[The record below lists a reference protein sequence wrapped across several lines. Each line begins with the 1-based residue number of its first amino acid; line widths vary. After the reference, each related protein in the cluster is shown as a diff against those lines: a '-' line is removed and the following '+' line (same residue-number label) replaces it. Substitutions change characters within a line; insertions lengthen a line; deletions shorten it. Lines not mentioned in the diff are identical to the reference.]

1 MGMIRRLNL
10 TQSVFVLGEIELIVR
25 FLSPHAPLKMAR
37 PDVFYVFLKKKIC
50 GKKCEHTKNQKYLAF
65 QQSVLLS
72 LFERPEKVG
81 IGHVDYRLI
90 PVMFVYHRD
99 TNVFMH

>member
-25 FLSPHAPLKMAR
+25 FFSPHAPLKMAR

-50 GKKCEHTKNQKYLAF
+50 GKKCEYTKNQKYNGCLACGNRNF
-65 QQSVLLS
+65 SGLPAKCFTELV
-72 LFERPEKVG
+72 
-81 IGHVDYRLI
+81 
-90 PVMFVYHRD
+90 
-99 TNVFMH
+99 